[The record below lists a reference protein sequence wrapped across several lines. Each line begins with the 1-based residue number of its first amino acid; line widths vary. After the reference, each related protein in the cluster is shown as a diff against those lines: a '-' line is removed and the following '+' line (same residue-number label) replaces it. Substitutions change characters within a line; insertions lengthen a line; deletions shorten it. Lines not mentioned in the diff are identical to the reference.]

1 MCFCCCDVICCDC
14 LLVIL
19 AVFFPPLP
27 VCIKRG
33 FCSCDF
39 LINICLCTLGWL
51 PGTIHAWYIIATTP
65 IIPINDE
72 ESQILIV
79 TQPNSVVVH
88 SHPYPSRVQF
98 VHPEPFLEDSQHHN
112 TLHNHTTILD
122 RPLSPLSDPPAFLS
136 DYGSNDNNDNIPPP
150 TYDNVMNQT
159 MKN

>member
-1 MCFCCCDVICCDC
+1 MPFTAHTSQSGNVAK
-14 LLVIL
+14 LLCSL
-19 AVFFPPLP
+19 AGAVLELSELP
-27 VCIKRG
+27 R
-33 FCSCDF
+33 S
-39 LINICLCTLGWL
+39 WL

-72 ESQILIV
+72 ENQIFIV